1 MTNEERKNKKQVK
14 QRNKKNE
21 GKKER
26 ERGRNLKILHR
37 RNAEN

>member
-14 QRNKKNE
+14 QRIKKNE

-26 ERGRNLKILHR
+26 ERGRNLNILHR